1 MENNYEKVMSE
12 LNFSYNDLKF
22 MTYHI
27 LKKHF
32 WGHRELWDEMEDE
45 SKMVFLDCLMN
56 HEKVKSFAPY
66 LHVSLLRRFKDMVA
80 EKNRM
85 KSFRTFLKQKTK
97 SFRTFSEQKN
107 DEDDIFK
114 ELEIEEIME
123 EVNNFLNKL
132 EERDREIFE
141 YSFGINGKSKK
152 TETELATTF
161 NLTRERIAEIKN
173 DILKQIKKKIN

>member
-12 LNFSYNDLKF
+12 LNFSYNNLKF

-45 SKMVFLDCLMN
+45 GKIIFLDCLKGY
-56 HEKVKSFAPY
+56 EKDKNFTAY
-66 LHVSLLRRFKDMVA
+66 LYISLLRRFKDMVA

-85 KSFRTFLKQKTK
+85 KSFRTF
-97 SFRTFSEQKN
+97 SEQEN

-114 ELEIEEIME
+114 ELEIEEVME

-141 YSFGINGKSKK
+141 YSFGINGKNRK
-152 TETELATTF
+152 TEIEIATIYG
-161 NLTRERIAEIKN
+161 LSKGHISKIKN
-173 DILKQIKKKIN
+173 RILNQIRKNCE